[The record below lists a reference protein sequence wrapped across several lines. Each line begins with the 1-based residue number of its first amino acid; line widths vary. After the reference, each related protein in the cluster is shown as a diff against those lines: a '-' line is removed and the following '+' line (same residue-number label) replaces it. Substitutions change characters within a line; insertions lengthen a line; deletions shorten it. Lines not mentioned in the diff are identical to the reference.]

1 MDKKSRDIFYGVV
14 LVATLIVAII
24 GSSLAYFTYFAS
36 SDDDSIKAHA
46 AAIVNIEYS
55 DGNQVTAQA
64 DKLIPASLD
73 VVKKVYEKNIAT
85 LGLDAPT
92 QNACIDSNDK
102 QVCSVYR
109 FSVHSDVDSEMYAL
123 LNNEKNEF
131 TYLAY
136 AVKDVTNNKWLK
148 MNPNNNSDEQFIKM
162 TKCSNENTKTNDDCY
177 KTSDGK
183 KIYSTNP
190 QANNSIFGYD
200 ASGKPQKQVIST
212 TDHVYDLVLFIYENN
227 KEQNVDQKKNYL
239 GTINV
244 EVTNDIDAFIAG
256 NR

>member
-1 MDKKSRDIFYGVV
+1 MKSEIS
-14 LVATLIVAII
+14 TILIQR
-24 GSSLAYFTYFAS
+24 
-36 SDDDSIKAHA
+36 
-46 AAIVNIEYS
+46 
-55 DGNQVTAQA
+55 NQE
-64 DKLIPASLD
+64 I
-73 VVKKVYEKNIAT
+73 
-85 LGLDAPT
+85 
-92 QNACIDSNDK
+92 
-102 QVCSVYR
+102 
-109 FSVHSDVDSEMYAL
+109 
-123 LNNEKNEF
+123 LNNIDAAMV
-131 TYLAY
+131 YLDTEVY
-136 AVKDVTNNKWLK
+136 HIPGQLVMIRYYTDSLKTNVDTLFAVGVKYKD
-148 MNPNNNSDEQFIKM
+148 PNNNSDEQFIKM
-162 TKCSNENTKTNDDCY
+162 TKCSNENTKINDDCY